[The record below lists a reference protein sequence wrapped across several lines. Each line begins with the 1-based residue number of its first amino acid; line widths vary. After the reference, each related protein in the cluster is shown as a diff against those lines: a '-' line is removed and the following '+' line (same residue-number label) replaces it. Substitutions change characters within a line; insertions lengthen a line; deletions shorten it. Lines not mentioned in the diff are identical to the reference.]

1 MHTENA
7 SLSWLLG
14 GAVPPFLTTPGVDL
28 DDSANM
34 LADFLAEENWHVAF
48 VDAAGDCMFVLHR
61 PAAIVHDK
69 GTIQYRAITV
79 LTGPHGKQSLDVV
92 RVLRAGRV
100 DNRAVVSRHQLQ
112 RIRAGMCGTWALFGN
127 ARQPGVI
134 DPGQVRHG
142 VDLDDSYLAV
152 ADREEHAYGQVP
164 APAQAIADAWESLPA
179 ERRQA
184 LELVVAGLINP
195 PPKK

>member
-61 PAAIVHDK
+61 PAA
-69 GTIQYRAITV
+69 GWCR
-79 LTGPHGKQSLDVV
+79 GS
-92 RVLRAGRV
+92 RAGR
-100 DNRAVVSRHQLQ
+100 RLGMLQ
-112 RIRAGMCGTWALFGN
+112 RSCT
-127 ARQPGVI
+127 
-134 DPGQVRHG
+134 
-142 VDLDDSYLAV
+142 
-152 ADREEHAYGQVP
+152 
-164 APAQAIADAWESLPA
+164 
-179 ERRQA
+179 
-184 LELVVAGLINP
+184 
-195 PPKK
+195 